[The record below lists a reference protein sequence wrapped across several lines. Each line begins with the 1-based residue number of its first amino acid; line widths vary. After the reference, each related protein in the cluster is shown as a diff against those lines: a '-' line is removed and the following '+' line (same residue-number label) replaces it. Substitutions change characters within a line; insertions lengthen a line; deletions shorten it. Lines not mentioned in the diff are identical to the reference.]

1 MSTLVSTMASTM
13 AFTPFIDPIST
24 LWPGA
29 YSSPWFVN
37 VYCLIVVSFFTA
49 VAYKA
54 LRFQDFSGAIGPVL
68 ISFLRH
74 VAIMT
79 AQIVFGIWG
88 LGLLVFLIVRYIVPF
103 IAPMA

>member
-1 MSTLVSTMASTM
+1 MNEISYI
-13 AFTPFIDPIST
+13 PFIDPIST
-24 LWPGA
+24 LWHGA

-37 VYCLIVVSFFTA
+37 VYCLIVVSFFTS

-54 LRFQDFSGAIGPVL
+54 LRFQDFSGALGPVL
-68 ISFLRH
+68 VSFFRH
-74 VAIMT
+74 SLVMT

-88 LGLLVFLIVRYIVPF
+88 LGLVVFLIVHYIVPF

>member
-1 MSTLVSTMASTM
+1 MNTPAY
-13 AFTPFIDPIST
+13 TPFIDPIST

-37 VYCLIVVSFFTA
+37 VYCLIVVAFFTSI
-49 VAYKA
+49 AYKA
-54 LRFQDFSGAIGPVL
+54 LRFQDFSGPIGPVMA
-68 ISFLRH
+68 SFLRH
-74 VAIMT
+74 TVVMT